1 MASKIA
7 SLVKTVGKK
16 ALGRVALPVAAVSGA
31 IDIGKAAKG
40 VMDLNKSSKDLEAA
54 TNAQVAAQNAL
65 AKRNADRRTAARESA
80 KVQQEQKNN
89 AEPKKTVNTGGG
101 SQSGASRGLV
111 NSSSN
116 DSLQDAI
123 NDAGDSSEDAAED
136 ASKAQTKAA
145 SNRYNEQVRA
155 AGDAK
160 ESAGGQYQWII
171 DTLGSNKKD
180 LLTKIAMSEGEGI
193 SNFEAQEENT
203 TGKYDSARQEILNT
217 YRDLNRNQEK
227 ILRGSGTAQSSRS
240 QEATLRLN
248 GLLGKDLSGISK
260 NEADS
265 LALIGSALT
274 SFKNKV
280 LDQRNSI
287 ETETKSK
294 LDKAALEYDDMIKGI
309 DQNIYAAKNQKA
321 EAFAQ
326 AEAELSE
333 KVASIKQWE
342 AGLKLQA
349 EQTQA
354 SMKESLDSF
363 VLDMTDSNGKLNAGL
378 NDKISATNE
387 IQRASGRTELD
398 MNDPSILDNKV
409 GVFQKAS
416 KKYNTLE
423 ELQDALAKG
432 EIDAAE
438 AEQQRSAL
446 ANAPASNDPFKKDPL
461 AMAMMA

>member
-1 MASKIA
+1 MAGIS
-7 SLVKTVGKK
+7 SLVKTVAKK

-31 IDIGKAAKG
+31 IDIARVGKATS
-40 VMDLNKSSKDLEAA
+40 DISKARTAELEA
-54 TNAQVAAQNAL
+54 TNKMVESTNAL
-65 AKRNADRRTAARESA
+65 AKKRADEKAR
-80 KVQQEQKNN
+80 QKQSQ
-89 AEPKKTVNTGGG
+89 ASTPAPSTQSTTVG
-101 SQSGASRGLV
+101 SNSGARTGNSQVSSKSSVV
-111 NSSSN
+111 N
-116 DSLQDAI
+116 DPLTKAI
-123 NDAGDSSEDAAED
+123 NDAGDSSEDAAAD
-136 ASKAQTKAA
+136 AEKAQRKAA
-145 SNRYNEQVRA
+145 EGRYNEQVMA
-155 AGDAK
+155 ANDAK
-160 ESAGGQYQWII
+160 GSAAGQYQWII

-180 LLTKIAMSEGEGI
+180 LLSKIALSEEEGI
-193 SNFEAQEENT
+193 KNFETQEAST

-248 GLLGKDLSGISK
+248 SLLGKDLSGISK

-280 LDQRNSI
+280 LDQKNMI

-294 LDKAALEYDDMIKGI
+294 LDKAALEYDDQIKAI
-309 DQNIYAAKNQKA
+309 DQNIYSAKNQKA

-326 AEAELSE
+326 AEADLSE
-333 KVASIKQWE
+333 KVAAIKQWE

-349 EQTQA
+349 AQA
-354 SMKESLDSF
+354 QDAMKASLDNF

-378 NDKISATNE
+378 NEKVAATNE
-387 IQRASGRTELD
+387 IQKASGRTELD
-398 MNDPSILDNKV
+398 MNDPSILENKV
-409 GVFQKAS
+409 GVFQKTA
-416 KKYNTLE
+416 KKYNSLE

-446 ANAPASNDPFKKDPL
+446 ASAPVSNDPFKKDPL

>member
-1 MASKIA
+1 MAGIS
-7 SLVKTVGKK
+7 SLVKTVAKK
-16 ALGRVALPVAAVSGA
+16 ALGRVALPVSAAVGA
-31 IDIGKAAKG
+31 IDIAKAAKG
-40 VMDLNKSSKDLEAA
+40 VVDLNKATKDMEAA
-54 TNAQVAAQNAL
+54 TNASVAAQNAV
-65 AKRNADRRTAARESA
+65 AKRNAEKKAAA
-80 KVQQEQKNN
+80 KAASSQSSPAPSSTKQV
-89 AEPKKTVNTGGG
+89 VNTGGG
-101 SQSGASRGLV
+101 SSGASSSRSLV
-111 NSSSN
+111 SSSN
-116 DSLQDAI
+116 DPLTKAI
-123 NDAGDSSEDAAED
+123 NDAGDSSENAAED
-136 ASKAQTKAA
+136 AEKAQRKAA
-145 SNRYNEQVRA
+145 EHRYGEQVMA
-155 AGDAK
+155 ANDAK
-160 ESAGGQYQWII
+160 GSAAGQYQWII

-180 LLTKIAMSEGEGI
+180 LLSKIALSEEEGI
-193 SNFEAQEENT
+193 KNFETQEAST

-248 GLLGKDLSGISK
+248 SLLGKDLSGISK

-280 LDQRNSI
+280 LDQKNVI

-294 LDKAALEYDDMIKGI
+294 LDKAALEYDDQIKAI
-309 DQNIYAAKNQKA
+309 DQNIYSAKNQKA

-326 AEAELSE
+326 AEADLSE
-333 KVASIKQWE
+333 KVAAIKQWE

-349 EQTQA
+349 AQA
-354 SMKESLDSF
+354 QDAMKASLDNF

-378 NDKISATNE
+378 NEKVAATNE
-387 IQRASGRTELD
+387 IQKASGRTELD
-398 MNDPSILDNKV
+398 MNDPTILENKV
-409 GVFQKAS
+409 GVFQKTA
-416 KKYNTLE
+416 KKYNSLE

-446 ANAPASNDPFKKDPL
+446 ASAPVSNDPFKKDPL

>member
-1 MASKIA
+1 MPI
-7 SLVKTVGKK
+7 
-16 ALGRVALPVAAVSGA
+16 LGRKGESLKQRIFGPAGAGETTKKLLTFKAPVNVAKRVVQGAKTAGGFLGDQVKVPKASAAEQPQSSSEQNFTPA
-31 IDIGKAAKG
+31 PNYSPA
-40 VMDLNKSSKDLEAA
+40 KSSVVN
-54 TNAQVAAQNAL
+54 T
-65 AKRNADRRTAARESA
+65 
-80 KVQQEQKNN
+80 QKNS
-89 AEPKKTVNTGGG
+89 TGG
-101 SQSGASRGLV
+101 SSR
-111 NSSSN
+111 SAAPAN
-116 DSLQDAI
+116 DSLTKAI
-123 NDAGDSSEDAAED
+123 NDAGNSQEDAAKD
-136 ASKAQTKAA
+136 AEKAQLKAA

-180 LLTKIAMSEGEGI
+180 LLTKIALSEEEGI
-193 SNFEAQEENT
+193 KNFETQESST

-227 ILRGSGTAQSSRS
+227 ILRGSGTSQSSRS

-280 LDQRNSI
+280 LDQKNVI

-294 LDKAALEYDDMIKGI
+294 LDKAALEYDDQIKAI
-309 DQNIYAAKNQKA
+309 DQNIYSSKNQKA

-326 AEAELSE
+326 AEADLSE

-349 EQTQA
+349 EQAQA
-354 SMKESLDSF
+354 TMKESLDNF

-378 NDKISATNE
+378 NEKVSATNE
-387 IQRASGRTELD
+387 IQKASGRTELD
-398 MNDPSILDNKV
+398 MNDPTILENKV
-409 GVFQKAS
+409 GVFQKTS
-416 KKYNTLE
+416 KKYNTIE
-423 ELQDALAKG
+423 ELQNALENG

-446 ANAPASNDPFKKDPL
+446 ATASTTNDPFKKDPL

>member
-1 MASKIA
+1 MALS
-7 SLVKTVGKK
+7 SLVKTGLKTVAKKVAGKVAVPVGIAMDAKEVYKAGKELVGLRKDTAELERISNEASARSNAAAKALSEKK
-16 ALGRVALPVAAVSGA
+16 ARERAARQA
-31 IDIGKAAKG
+31 PQPEQ
-40 VMDLNKSSKDLEAA
+40 SSKSL
-54 TNAQVAAQNAL
+54 
-65 AKRNADRRTAARESA
+65 
-80 KVQQEQKNN
+80 
-89 AEPKKTVNTGGG
+89 VNTGGG
-101 SQSGASRGLV
+101 G
-111 NSSSN
+111 SSSSSSRSSASASG
-116 DSLQDAI
+116 DLLSSAI
-123 NDAGDSSEDAAED
+123 NDAGDSSEDAAGD
-136 ASKAQTKAA
+136 AEKAQRKAA
-145 SNRYNEQVRA
+145 ENRYNEQVNA
-155 AGDAK
+155 AQDAK
-160 ESAGGQYQWII
+160 GSAAGQYQWII

-180 LLTKIAMSEGEGI
+180 LLSKIALSEEEGI
-193 SNFEAQEENT
+193 KNFETQEAST

-280 LDQRNSI
+280 LDQKNTI

-294 LDKAALEYDDMIKGI
+294 LDKAALEYDDQIKAI
-309 DQNIYAAKNQKA
+309 DQNIYSAKNQKA

-333 KVASIKQWE
+333 KVAAIKQWE

-349 EQTQA
+349 AQA
-354 SMKESLDSF
+354 QDAMKASLDNF
-363 VLDMTDSNGKLNAGL
+363 VLDMTDANGKLNASL
-378 NDKISATNE
+378 NEKVAATNE
-387 IQRASGRTELD
+387 IQKASGRTELD
-398 MNDPSILDNKV
+398 MNDPSILENKV
-409 GVFQKAS
+409 GVFQKTK

-423 ELQDALAKG
+423 ELQNALNSG

-438 AEQQRSAL
+438 AEQQRIAL
-446 ANAPASNDPFKKDPL
+446 SGAPTNEDPFKKDPL

>member
-1 MASKIA
+1 MAQIS
-7 SLVKTVGKK
+7 SLVKTVAKK
-16 ALGRVALPVAAVSGA
+16 ALGKVALPVAAVSGA
-31 IDIGKAAKG
+31 IDIGKAVKG
-40 VMDLNKSSKDLEAA
+40 VIDLNKSTKELEAA
-54 TNAQVAAQNAL
+54 SNAADTAHNAL
-65 AKRNADRRTAARESA
+65 AKWNADRRTQARNDA

-89 AEPKKTVNTGGG
+89 AQPTTTGV
-101 SQSGASRGLV
+101 ASRGLV
-111 NSSSN
+111 SSDPLSKAID
-116 DSLQDAI
+116 DS
-123 NDAGDSSEDAAED
+123 GDSSEDAAED

-203 TGKYDSARQEILNT
+203 TVKYDSARQEILNT

-274 SFKNKV
+274 SFKNNV

-409 GVFQKAS
+409 GVFQKTA
-416 KKYNTLE
+416 KKYSSLE

>member
-1 MASKIA
+1 MAGIS
-7 SLVKTVGKK
+7 SLVKTVAKK

-40 VMDLNKSSKDLEAA
+40 VVDLNKSTREMEAA
-54 TNAQVAAQNAL
+54 TNAMVASQNAA
-65 AKRNADRRTAARESA
+65 AKAKQDKKNQQKQSQSSTPAPSTTTSA
-80 KVQQEQKNN
+80 K
-89 AEPKKTVNTGGG
+89 TSTGNT
-101 SQSGASRGLV
+101 SVASRGLV
-111 NSSSN
+111 SSDPLSE
-116 DSLQDAI
+116 AI
-123 NDAGDSSEDAAED
+123 NDAGDSSEDAAKD
-136 ASKAQTKAA
+136 AEKAQTKAA
-145 SNRYNEQVRA
+145 ENRYNEQVRA

-160 ESAGGQYQWII
+160 GSAAGQYQWII

-180 LLTKIAMSEGEGI
+180 LLSKIAMSEEEGI
-193 SNFEAQEENT
+193 KNFETQEAST

-280 LDQRNSI
+280 LDQKNTI

-294 LDKAALEYDDMIKGI
+294 LDKAALEYDDQIKAI

-326 AEAELSE
+326 AEADLSE
-333 KVASIKQWE
+333 KVAAIKQWE

-349 EQTQA
+349 AQA
-354 SMKESLDSF
+354 QDAMKASLDNF
-363 VLDMTDSNGKLNAGL
+363 VLDMTDANGKLNAGL
-378 NDKISATNE
+378 NEKVAATNE
-387 IQRASGRTELD
+387 IQKASGRTELD
-398 MNDPSILDNKV
+398 MNDPSILENKV
-409 GVFQKAS
+409 GVFQKTK
-416 KKYNTLE
+416 KKYSTLE
-423 ELQDALAKG
+423 ELQNALNSG

-438 AEQQRSAL
+438 AEQQRIAL
-446 ANAPASNDPFKKDPL
+446 SGAPTAEDPFKKDPL

>member
-1 MASKIA
+1 MAGIS
-7 SLVKTVGKK
+7 SLVKTVAKK

-40 VMDLNKSSKDLEAA
+40 VVDLNKATKDMEAA
-54 TNAQVAAQNAL
+54 TNASVAAQNAV
-65 AKRNADRRTAARESA
+65 AKRNAEKKAAAKAAASGSA
-80 KVQQEQKNN
+80 PAPSSTKQV
-89 AEPKKTVNTGGG
+89 VNTGGG
-101 SQSGASRGLV
+101 SSGSTSSRSLV
-111 NSSSN
+111 SSSN
-116 DSLQDAI
+116 DSLTKAI
-123 NDAGDSSEDAAED
+123 NDAGDSSEDAAKD
-136 ASKAQTKAA
+136 AEKAQTKAA
-145 SNRYNEQVRA
+145 EHRYNEQVMA
-155 AGDAK
+155 ATDAK
-160 ESAGGQYQWII
+160 GSAAGQYQWII

-180 LLTKIAMSEGEGI
+180 LLSKIALSEEEGI
-193 SNFEAQEENT
+193 KNFETQEAST
-203 TGKYDSARQEILNT
+203 TGKYDAARQEILNT

-280 LDQRNSI
+280 LDQKNVI

-294 LDKAALEYDDMIKGI
+294 LDKAALEYDDQIKAI

-349 EQTQA
+349 AQA
-354 SMKESLDSF
+354 QDAMKASLDNF

-378 NDKISATNE
+378 NEKVAATNE
-387 IQRASGRTELD
+387 IQKASGRTELD
-398 MNDPSILDNKV
+398 MNDPSILENKV
-409 GVFQKAS
+409 GVFQKTA
-416 KKYNTLE
+416 KKYASLE

-438 AEQQRSAL
+438 AEQQRSVL

>member
-1 MASKIA
+1 MPILGRKGESLKQRIFGPAGAGETTKKLLTVKAPVNVAKRLVQGAKTAGGFLGEQVKTPKASAAEMPVSSDEKNYSPA
-7 SLVKTVGKK
+7 PNYTPAPKSSTSLVKTT
-16 ALGRVALPVAAVSGA
+16 
-31 IDIGKAAKG
+31 
-40 VMDLNKSSKDLEAA
+40 SS
-54 TNAQVAAQNAL
+54 
-65 AKRNADRRTAARESA
+65 
-80 KVQQEQKNN
+80 
-89 AEPKKTVNTGGG
+89 GG
-101 SQSGASRGLV
+101 SSSRASV
-111 NSSSN
+111 AN
-116 DSLQDAI
+116 DSLSKAI
-123 NDAGDSSEDAAED
+123 NDAGDSSEDAAKD
-136 ASKAQTKAA
+136 AEKAQTKAA
-145 SNRYNEQVRA
+145 ENRYNEQVNA
-155 AGDAK
+155 AQDAK
-160 ESAGGQYQWII
+160 GSAAGQYQWII

-180 LLTKIAMSEGEGI
+180 LLSKIALSEEEGI
-193 SNFEAQEENT
+193 KNFETQEAST

-280 LDQRNSI
+280 LDQKNVI

-294 LDKAALEYDDMIKGI
+294 LDKAALEYDDQIKAI
-309 DQNIYAAKNQKA
+309 DQNIYSAKNQKA

-333 KVASIKQWE
+333 KVAAIKQWE

-349 EQTQA
+349 AQA
-354 SMKESLDSF
+354 QDAMKASLDNF

-378 NDKISATNE
+378 NEKVAATNE
-387 IQRASGRTELD
+387 IQKASGRTELD
-398 MNDPSILDNKV
+398 MNDPSILENKV
-409 GVFQKAS
+409 GVFQKTS
-416 KKYNTLE
+416 KKYNSLE

-446 ANAPASNDPFKKDPL
+446 ASAPANSDPFKKDPL

>member
-1 MASKIA
+1 MAGIS
-7 SLVKTVGKK
+7 SLVKTVAKK

-40 VMDLNKSSKDLEAA
+40 VVDLNKATRDMESA
-54 TNAQVAAQNAL
+54 TNAAVAAQNAA
-65 AKRNADRRTAARESA
+65 AKA
-80 KVQQEQKNN
+80 KSDKKKQQQQSSQASTPAPSSTSSSSKSSSS
-89 AEPKKTVNTGGG
+89 G
-101 SQSGASRGLV
+101 SSSVASRGLV
-111 NSSSN
+111 SSDPLSK
-116 DSLQDAI
+116 AI
-123 NDAGDSSEDAAED
+123 SDAGDSSEDAAKD
-136 ASKAQTKAA
+136 AEKAQTKAA
-145 SNRYNEQVRA
+145 ENRYNEQVRA
-155 AGDAK
+155 ATDAK
-160 ESAGGQYQWII
+160 GSAAGQYQWII

-180 LLTKIAMSEGEGI
+180 LLSKIALSEEEGI
-193 SNFEAQEENT
+193 KNFEMQEANT
-203 TGKYDSARQEILNT
+203 TGKYDAARQEILNT

-280 LDQRNSI
+280 LDQKNVI

-294 LDKAALEYDDMIKGI
+294 LDKAALEYDDQIKAI

-333 KVASIKQWE
+333 KVAAIKQWE

-349 EQTQA
+349 AQA
-354 SMKESLDSF
+354 QDAMKASLDNF
-363 VLDMTDSNGKLNAGL
+363 VLDMTDANGKLNASL
-378 NDKISATNE
+378 NEKVAATNE
-387 IQRASGRTELD
+387 IQKASGRTELD
-398 MNDPSILDNKV
+398 MNDPSILENKV
-409 GVFQKAS
+409 GVFQKTK

-423 ELQDALAKG
+423 ELQNALNSG

-438 AEQQRSAL
+438 AEQQRIAL
-446 ANAPASNDPFKKDPL
+446 SGAPTNEDPFKKDPL

>member
-1 MASKIA
+1 MAGIS
-7 SLVKTVGKK
+7 SLVKTVAKK

-40 VMDLNKSSKDLEAA
+40 VVDLNKATKDMEAA
-54 TNAQVAAQNAL
+54 TNASVAAQNAV
-65 AKRNADRRTAARESA
+65 AKRNAEKKAAAKAAASGSA
-80 KVQQEQKNN
+80 PAPSSTKQV
-89 AEPKKTVNTGGG
+89 VNTGGG
-101 SQSGASRGLV
+101 SSGSTSSRSLV
-111 NSSSN
+111 SSSN
-116 DSLQDAI
+116 DSLTKAI
-123 NDAGDSSEDAAED
+123 NDAGDSSEDAAKD
-136 ASKAQTKAA
+136 AEKAQTKAA
-145 SNRYNEQVRA
+145 EHRYNEQVMA
-155 AGDAK
+155 ATDAK
-160 ESAGGQYQWII
+160 GSAAGQYQWII

-180 LLTKIAMSEGEGI
+180 LLSKIALSEEEGI
-193 SNFEAQEENT
+193 KNFETQEAST
-203 TGKYDSARQEILNT
+203 TGKYDAARQEILNT

-280 LDQRNSI
+280 LDQKNSI

-294 LDKAALEYDDMIKGI
+294 LDKAALEYDDQIKGI

-354 SMKESLDSF
+354 TMKESLDSF

-378 NDKISATNE
+378 NEKVSATNE

-409 GVFQKAS
+409 GVFQKTS
-416 KKYNTLE
+416 KKYKTLE
-423 ELQDALAKG
+423 ELQDAINSG
-432 EIDAAE
+432 EIDASE
-438 AEQQRSAL
+438 AEQQRVAL
-446 ANAPASNDPFKKDPL
+446 SGAPASNDPFKKDPL
-461 AMAMMA
+461 AMAMMT

>member
-1 MASKIA
+1 MAGIS
-7 SLVKTVGKK
+7 SLVKTVAKK

-31 IDIGKAAKG
+31 IDIAKAGKA
-40 VMDLNKSSKDLEAA
+40 VSDISKARSAELEA
-54 TNAQVAAQNAL
+54 TNKMVESTNAL
-65 AKRNADRRTAARESA
+65 AKKKADQKA
-80 KVQQEQKNN
+80 QQKQSQASTPAPSSTPSSSKSSSS
-89 AEPKKTVNTGGG
+89 G
-101 SQSGASRGLV
+101 SSSVASRGLV
-111 NSSSN
+111 SSDPLSK
-116 DSLQDAI
+116 AI
-123 NDAGDSSEDAAED
+123 SDAGDSSEDAAKD
-136 ASKAQTKAA
+136 AEKAQTKAA
-145 SNRYNEQVRA
+145 ENRYNEQVMA
-155 AGDAK
+155 ATDAK
-160 ESAGGQYQWII
+160 GSAAGQYQWII

-180 LLTKIAMSEGEGI
+180 LLSKIALSEEEGI
-193 SNFEAQEENT
+193 KNFETQEANT
-203 TGKYDSARQEILNT
+203 TGKYDAARQEILNT

-280 LDQRNSI
+280 LDQKNTI

-294 LDKAALEYDDMIKGI
+294 LDKAALEYDDQIKAI

-326 AEAELSE
+326 AEADLSE
-333 KVASIKQWE
+333 KVAAIKQWE

-349 EQTQA
+349 AQA
-354 SMKESLDSF
+354 QDAMKASLDNF
-363 VLDMTDSNGKLNAGL
+363 VLDMTDANGKLNAGL
-378 NDKISATNE
+378 NEKVAATNE
-387 IQRASGRTELD
+387 IQKASGRTELD
-398 MNDPSILDNKV
+398 MNDPSILENKV
-409 GVFQKAS
+409 GVFQKTK
-416 KKYNTLE
+416 KKYSTLE
-423 ELQDALAKG
+423 ELQNALNSG

-438 AEQQRSAL
+438 AEQQRIAL
-446 ANAPASNDPFKKDPL
+446 SGAPTNEDPFKKDPL